1 MHEGQKDTSGEG
13 ETGSGTGESGRGRGK
28 GREREVKE
36 HESGQCLS
44 LQTGGVV
51 GSAHHL

>member
-1 MHEGQKDTSGEG
+1 MHEGQRDTSGEG
-13 ETGSGTGESGRGRGK
+13 ERGRGTGESGKGRGK

-36 HESGQCLS
+36 LESGQCLS
-44 LQTGGVV
+44 LQTGSVV